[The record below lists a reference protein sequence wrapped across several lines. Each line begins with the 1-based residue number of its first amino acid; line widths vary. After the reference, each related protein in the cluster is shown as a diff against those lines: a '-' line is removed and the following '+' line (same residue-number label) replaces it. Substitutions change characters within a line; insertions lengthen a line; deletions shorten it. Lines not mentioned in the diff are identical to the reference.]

1 MLFPA
6 LLIILTSILQL
17 CGAQLT
23 PVVDLGYAKY
33 RGTFN
38 SAGSNNTQFLGIRFA
53 EPPTGSLRWQAPRTP
68 GFVAGIQNATAEPP
82 GCLQA
87 GTGAAPTNTFP
98 ANKRTT
104 LAVSNPEDCLFLNV
118 HTPGQLDSHG
128 PGKSLPVVVWIHGGG
143 YVAGNAGSFDGND
156 LLRESGNGV
165 VAVIIQYRLGLFG
178 FLAGEAVKAN
188 GRLNAG
194 LLDQQFA
201 LQWIQEHIAKFGG
214 DPGRVTIWGE
224 SAGAGS
230 VLQQVIA
237 NDGRTFPPLF
247 RAAITSSSFL
257 PSQYAFNDVVPEF
270 LYNSVVSKANCTS
283 AANSLACLRNADVN
297 LLEQININ
305 LCGSGFFGTFVFVPV
320 VDGDFIK
327 QRPAL
332 ALLEGKVNGE
342 ALMSI
347 TNANEGSLFVNQST
361 ASTVQIPEYLTQ
373 LFPSLSAQNR
383 NVAVEKYSGLGAPI
397 DQVDAIMGESIFVCP
412 TYFLLRAF
420 QGKRAFK
427 ASWKGQFAIP
437 PATHGMDVAF
447 YFTYVYAVPA
457 FNNADFDE
465 AFADSFLA
473 FVVSL
478 DPNHTFEPTIT
489 PDWNPFSF
497 QQGHQVEM
505 RFNRTAS
512 GDPAVSPFT
521 TPEDLLDR
529 CSSET
534 RTLDSMRASIVDR
547 VSGLACRCMHRICQG
562 ARRDPGLTRLVPCM
576 TRHWRPCHVSSPV
589 GLRCL
594 HFFRHVSSQSRNWAG
609 LTPVIDLGYARYR
622 GTLDPAGSNN
632 TQFLGIR
639 FAAPPTGSLRWQAP
653 RTPGFVAGIQNATAE
668 PPRCLQGGT
677 GAAPNNS
684 FPANKRDTLAVPN
697 SEDCLFLN
705 VYIPGQPGP
714 RSPRKSLPVV
724 VWIHGG
730 GYVAGSANGFS
741 GPDSY
746 NGNDLV
752 RESGDGVVAVVIQY
766 RLGLFGFLAGEEVK
780 ANGRLNAG
788 LLDQQFALQWVQEH
802 IAKFGGDPGRV
813 TIWGESAG
821 AGSVLQQVIANDG
834 KTFPPL
840 FRAAI
845 TSSSFLP
852 SQYAFNDVVPEFLFN
867 TVVSRTNCTPAA
879 NSLTCLRNADINV
892 LEQINVDLCGS
903 GFFGTFVF
911 VPVVDGDFIKQR
923 PALALLE
930 GKVNGE
936 ALMSVTNAD
945 EGAIFVDS
953 STAGTVQVPEYLM
966 QLFPSLSAQHRDV
979 AVTKYSGLGTPIDQV
994 TAIMGVYARHAY
1006 NQSIFVCPTYFL
1018 LRAFKGRA
1026 FKANADIKFN
1036 QGQFAIPPAT
1046 HGMDVSFYFPSYV
1059 QCHNIFNCIIISF
1072 QHECKWCSLLQ

>member
-1 MLFPA
+1 MPPNSYFGPTMAVGYGFLAKLRHPLSAGRWHDLSLWDLLCIYSQSRTTECLAFAPTATTMLFPA
-6 LLIILTSILQL
+6 ILIILASVLQL
-17 CGAQLT
+17 CEAQST

-33 RGTFN
+33 RGTFDSN
-38 SAGSNNTQFLGIRFA
+38 GSNNTQFLGIRFA
-53 EPPTGSLRWQAPRTP
+53 EPPTGSLRWQAPQTP
-68 GFVAGIQNATAEPP
+68 RFVAGIQNATAEPP

-87 GTGAAPTNTFP
+87 GTGAAPSNTFP
-98 ANKRTT
+98 ANKRDT

-270 LYNSVVSKANCTS
+270 LFNSVVSKANCTS

-383 NVAVEKYSGLGAPI
+383 DVAVEKYSGLGAPI
-397 DQVDAIMGESIFVCP
+397 DQVNAIMGESIFVCP

-420 QGKRAFK
+420 QGKRTF
-427 ASWKGQFAIP
+427 KGQFAIP

-447 YFTYVYAVPA
+447 YFTANASGVPA

-505 RFNRTAS
+505 RFNRTAG

-529 CSSET
+529 CSFWES
-534 RTLDSMRASIVDR
+534 
-547 VSGLACRCMHRICQG
+547 
-562 ARRDPGLTRLVPCM
+562 
-576 TRHWRPCHVSSPV
+576 V
-589 GLRCL
+589 G
-594 HFFRHVSSQSRNWAG
+594 
-609 LTPVIDLGYARYR
+609 PEI
-622 GTLDPAGSNN
+622 
-632 TQFLGIR
+632 
-639 FAAPPTGSLRWQAP
+639 
-653 RTPGFVAGIQNATAE
+653 
-668 PPRCLQGGT
+668 
-677 GAAPNNS
+677 
-684 FPANKRDTLAVPN
+684 
-697 SEDCLFLN
+697 
-705 VYIPGQPGP
+705 GQ
-714 RSPRKSLPVV
+714 
-724 VWIHGG
+724 
-730 GYVAGSANGFS
+730 
-741 GPDSY
+741 
-746 NGNDLV
+746 
-752 RESGDGVVAVVIQY
+752 
-766 RLGLFGFLAGEEVK
+766 
-780 ANGRLNAG
+780 
-788 LLDQQFALQWVQEH
+788 
-802 IAKFGGDPGRV
+802 
-813 TIWGESAG
+813 
-821 AGSVLQQVIANDG
+821 
-834 KTFPPL
+834 
-840 FRAAI
+840 
-845 TSSSFLP
+845 
-852 SQYAFNDVVPEFLFN
+852 
-867 TVVSRTNCTPAA
+867 
-879 NSLTCLRNADINV
+879 
-892 LEQINVDLCGS
+892 
-903 GFFGTFVF
+903 
-911 VPVVDGDFIKQR
+911 
-923 PALALLE
+923 
-930 GKVNGE
+930 
-936 ALMSVTNAD
+936 
-945 EGAIFVDS
+945 
-953 STAGTVQVPEYLM
+953 
-966 QLFPSLSAQHRDV
+966 
-979 AVTKYSGLGTPIDQV
+979 
-994 TAIMGVYARHAY
+994 
-1006 NQSIFVCPTYFL
+1006 
-1018 LRAFKGRA
+1018 
-1026 FKANADIKFN
+1026 
-1036 QGQFAIPPAT
+1036 
-1046 HGMDVSFYFPSYV
+1046 
-1059 QCHNIFNCIIISF
+1059 
-1072 QHECKWCSLLQ
+1072 

>member
-6 LLIILTSILQL
+6 LLIILASVLQL
-17 CGAQLT
+17 CSAQST

-33 RGTFN
+33 RGTFDT
-38 SAGSNNTQFLGIRFA
+38 AGSNNTQFLGIRFA
-53 EPPTGSLRWQAPRTP
+53 APPIGSLRWQAPRTP
-68 GFVAGIQNATAEPP
+68 DFVAGIQNATAEPP

-87 GTGAAPTNTFP
+87 GTGAAPSNSFP
-98 ANKRTT
+98 ANKRDT
-104 LAVSNPEDCLFLNV
+104 LAMSNPEDCLFLNV
-118 HTPGQLDSHG
+118 YTPGQLDSHS
-128 PGKSLPVVVWIHGGG
+128 PSKSLPVVVWIHGGG
-143 YVAGNAGSFDGND
+143 YVAGSASTFDGND
-156 LLRESGNGV
+156 LIRESGNGV

-178 FLAGEAVKAN
+178 FLAGEVVKAN

-201 LQWIQEHIAKFGG
+201 LQWVQEHIAKFGG

-224 SAGAGS
+224 SAGESSMSCPVRILLCVGAGS

-237 NDGRTFPPLF
+237 NDGKTFPPLF

-270 LYNSVVSKANCTS
+270 LYNSVVSSTNCTS

-297 LLEQININ
+297 VLEQININ

-320 VDGDFIK
+320 VDGDFIT

-347 TNANEGSLFVNQST
+347 TNANEGSLFVNAST
-361 ASTVQIPEYLTQ
+361 ASTVQVPEYLTQ
-373 LFPSLSAQNR
+373 LFPSLSAQHLD
-383 NVAVEKYSGLGAPI
+383 VAVAKYSGLGAPI
-397 DQVDAIMGESIFVCP
+397 DQVTAIMGESIFVCP

-420 QGKRAFK
+420 QGRATFK

-447 YFTYVYAVPA
+447 YFTANASGVPA

-489 PDWNPFSF
+489 PDWKPFSF

-505 RFNRTAS
+505 RFNRTES

-529 CSSET
+529 CS
-534 RTLDSMRASIVDR
+534 
-547 VSGLACRCMHRICQG
+547 
-562 ARRDPGLTRLVPCM
+562 LT
-576 TRHWRPCHVSSPV
+576 SSP
-589 GLRCL
+589 
-594 HFFRHVSSQSRNWAG
+594 S
-609 LTPVIDLGYARYR
+609 TPVIDLGYARYR

-677 GAAPNNS
+677 GAASSNS
-684 FPANKRDTLAVPN
+684 FPANKRDNLAVPN
-697 SEDCLFLN
+697 SEDCLFLKWVTDVSSSFLS
-705 VYIPGQPGP
+705 VYIPGQLDS
-714 RSPRKSLPVV
+714 RSSGKTLPVV

-730 GYVAGSANGFS
+730 GANGFS
-741 GPDSY
+741 GPDAY
-746 NGNDLV
+746 DGNDLV
-752 RESGDGVVAVVIQY
+752 RESGDGVIAVVIQY

-852 SQYAFNDVVPEFLFN
+852 SQYAFNDVVPEFLYN
-867 TVVSRTNCTPAA
+867 SVVSGTNCTSAA
-879 NSLTCLRNADINV
+879 NTLACLRNADVNV
-892 LEQINVDLCGS
+892 LEQININLCGS

-936 ALMSVTNAD
+936 ALMSITNAD

-979 AVTKYSGLGTPIDQV
+979 AVAKYSGLGAPIDQV
-994 TAIMGVYARHAY
+994 TAIMGE
-1006 NQSIFVCPTYFL
+1006 SIFVCPTYFL
-1018 LRAFKGRA
+1018 LRAFQGRA
-1026 FKANADIKFN
+1026 TFKANNDIKFN

-1046 HGMDVSFYFPSYV
+1046 HGMDVSFYFPSMNANGVPSFSNADFDKAFAESFLAFAIYLDPN
-1059 QCHNIFNCIIISF
+1059 QTFEPTITPDWKPFSF
-1072 QHECKWCSLLQ
+1072 QQGHQVEMRFNRTESGDPAVSPFTTPEDLLDRCS